1 MLVLKPIDCF
11 CFVPFFLKALKHLL
25 TTGGPPLVLLSVIS
39 HPIFEGSLSHDILQL
54 FQERCTLAV
63 CNAIYLRSDIDCI
76 FGFKSSR
83 VRFPFFRVDVYSPVL
98 VTDVLHPFLVF
109 GIIKLFL
116 SLQGFEGHERSVS
129 FYDPKI
135 VPPFWGYYITEPLM
149 GNLVQNC
156 IQKHHFP
163 VLRLFFLWSCSVSFF
178 VVKKLLIVRNDALS

>member
-1 MLVLKPIDCF
+1 MFGLTFSDLPS
-11 CFVPFFLKALKHLL
+11 FLKTLEHLL
-25 TTGGPPLVLLSVIS
+25 TCRAFPFVPICIKSY
-39 HPIFEGSLSHDILQL
+39 PIFERFLSHDILQL

-178 VVKKLLIVRNDALS
+178 VVKKLFIVRNDALS